1 MINLRLV
8 TVTLLSTLA
17 FALPVSA
24 QTGLASW
31 YGNPYHGRRTACGE
45 TFNMHALTAAHRTL
59 PCGTRVRVTTSAG
72 RSVVVRIND
81 RGPFVGG
88 RIVDMSRAAMDVLRG
103 RSAGVVR
110 VTLTRLR

>member
-1 MINLRLV
+1 M
-8 TVTLLSTLA
+8 
-17 FALPVSA
+17 
-24 QTGLASW
+24 
-31 YGNPYHGRRTACGE
+31 
-45 TFNMHALTAAHRTL
+45 
-59 PCGTRVRVTTSAG
+59 
-72 RSVVVRIND
+72 VVRIND